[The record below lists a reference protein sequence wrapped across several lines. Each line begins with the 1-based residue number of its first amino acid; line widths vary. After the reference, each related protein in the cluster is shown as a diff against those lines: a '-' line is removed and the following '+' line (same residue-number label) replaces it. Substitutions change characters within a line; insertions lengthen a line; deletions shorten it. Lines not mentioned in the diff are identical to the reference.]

1 MAQKRPEEA
10 IKVSTDSLAWNPGVS
25 SFHCFHSEDLTT
37 ISTVA
42 HSFSRTLGLMISR
55 NQFPNS
61 FLFFPS
67 VLFHLCS
74 TILS

>member
-10 IKVSTDSLAWNPGVS
+10 IKVSTDSLARNPGVS
-25 SFHCFHSEDLTT
+25 SFHCFHSEDLT
-37 ISTVA
+37 IPFQQLLIV
-42 HSFSRTLGLMISR
+42 FLGLVISR